1 MSRNDYMKSG
11 EIESFGYPFKAIIMA
26 AMRQADDEN
35 LKKLKSAFYETWE
48 ELHRRYHSPGGYLPE
63 DTAATVENA
72 AGDQS
77 ADPFN
82 AGPLQHDDSR

>member
-35 LKKLKSAFYETWE
+35 LKKLKSAFSDTWD
-48 ELHRRYHSPGGYLPE
+48 ELRRRYHSPGGYLPG
-63 DTAATVENA
+63 DTADSVEDA
-72 AGDQS
+72 DGDQ
-77 ADPFN
+77 
-82 AGPLQHDDSR
+82 